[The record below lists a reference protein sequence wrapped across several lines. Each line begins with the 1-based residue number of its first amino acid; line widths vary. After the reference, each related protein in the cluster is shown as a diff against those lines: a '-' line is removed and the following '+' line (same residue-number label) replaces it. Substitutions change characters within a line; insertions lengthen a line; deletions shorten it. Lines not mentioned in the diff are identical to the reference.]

1 VLKTAINITI
11 NKQALLLRRVLL
23 AWAMKFNRKYVG
35 PIHHTKRGV
44 GGEFVSCRVFSEG
57 GGGVP
62 G

>member
-1 VLKTAINITI
+1 
-11 NKQALLLRRVLL
+11 L